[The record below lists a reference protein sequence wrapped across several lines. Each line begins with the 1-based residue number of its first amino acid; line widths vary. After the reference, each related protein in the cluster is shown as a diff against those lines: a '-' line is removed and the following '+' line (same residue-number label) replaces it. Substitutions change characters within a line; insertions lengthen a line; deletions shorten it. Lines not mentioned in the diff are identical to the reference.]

1 MIKVWIDTSASRPVI
16 TQLFNPKP
24 VDIFQAVHEHTTGIV
39 AILDLSED
47 EVEGLL
53 GEYWYE
59 DMAAYEQAGSI
70 IVKVDFDTIHSYNM
84 RNVMGK
90 II

>member
-1 MIKVWIDTSASRPVI
+1 MVV
-16 TQLFNPKP
+16 
-24 VDIFQAVHEHTTGIV
+24 
-39 AILDLSED
+39 ILDIGED
-47 EVEGLL
+47 EIDSLL